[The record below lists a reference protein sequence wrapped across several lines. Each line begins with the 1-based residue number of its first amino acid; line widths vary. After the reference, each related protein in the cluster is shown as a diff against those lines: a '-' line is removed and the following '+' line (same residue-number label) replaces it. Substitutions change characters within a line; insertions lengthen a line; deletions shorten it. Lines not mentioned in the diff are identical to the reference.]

1 MSSIWRRRPSPAL
14 VVACAAL
21 AVALGGTSYA
31 TVLQVPKN
39 SVGTAQL
46 RTNAVVSAKVRNGSL
61 LRADFRAG
69 QIPAGPA
76 GAAGPAG
83 PAGAAGAAG
92 PPGPSDAYARAV
104 SGPITLPVPFTT
116 IANLPIPQAGRYVI
130 WAKTGVRS
138 TNTFGQLTCIL
149 VEVTGN
155 LQVDQVRITRSVRR
169 HAPQGSPSLSPSTAK
184 ITRGVGRRRRAT
196 YPGGVSAL
204 RRAGIVLRS
213 VHRLLVEPQPL
224 ADLRDQAAHEMIL
237 RPRSRFANRNARP

>member
-1 MSSIWRRRPSPAL
+1 MSPIWRRRPSPAM

-61 LRADFRAG
+61 LRTDFKAG

-83 PAGAAGAAG
+83 PAGAAG

-104 SGPITLPVPFTT
+104 NGPITLPVPFTT
-116 IANLPIPQAGRYVI
+116 IANLPIPQAGRYVV

-138 TNTFGQLTCIL
+138 ASASGQVTCIL

-155 LQVDQVRITRSVRR
+155 LQIDQTATPINPISWNGLALMASREFASAGSV
-169 HAPQGSPSLSPSTAK
+169 
-184 ITRGVGRRRRAT
+184 
-196 YPGGVSAL
+196 
-204 RRAGIVLRS
+204 
-213 VHRLLVEPQPL
+213 
-224 ADLRDQAAHEMIL
+224 DLRCSGGGGIQVLDIRMAAV
-237 RPRSRFANRNARP
+237 RVANLTTT

>member
-1 MSSIWRRRPSPAL
+1 MSPIWRRRPSPAM

-61 LRADFRAG
+61 LRTDFKAG

-83 PAGAAGAAG
+83 PAGPAGAAG
-92 PPGPSDAYARAV
+92 PPGPSDAYARAIN
-104 SGPITLPVPFTT
+104 GPITLPVPFTT
-116 IANLPIPQAGRYVI
+116 IANLPIPQAGRYVV

-138 TNTFGQLTCIL
+138 TNTSGQVTCIL
-149 VEVTGN
+149 VEVAGN
-155 LQVDQVRITRSVRR
+155 LQVDQAATPVTPSSWNGLALLTSREFASAGSV
-169 HAPQGSPSLSPSTAK
+169 
-184 ITRGVGRRRRAT
+184 
-196 YPGGVSAL
+196 
-204 RRAGIVLRS
+204 
-213 VHRLLVEPQPL
+213 
-224 ADLRDQAAHEMIL
+224 DLRCSGGGSIQVLDIRMAAV
-237 RPRSRFANRNARP
+237 RVANLTTS